1 MRYSILKTILPLAIV
16 YLLTSCNKSNVE
28 PSTPTYWPNI
38 ELNGDNPTVL
48 LPDEEYVELGAIVTE
63 NGTPIE
69 YTTDGEVGDLP
80 GVYTV
85 TYSAMNKDGIEVSV
99 DRTIAILPGSVTN
112 DVDLAGKYETTPFA
126 AGDPNYR
133 YATVTKLAPGTYYTT
148 NCWGSGSR
156 AVIPAYFFCLD
167 GTNLIV
173 PEQTTNQRILSV
185 GDDNTI
191 DENGVI
197 VWTISRPDFAPS
209 GLTLTK
215 TWKKI
220 D

>member
-1 MRYSILKTILPLAIV
+1 MKKILSSITLFLIVILIN
-16 YLLTSCNKSNVE
+16 TSCNKSNVE
-28 PSTPTYWPNI
+28 KSIPTFWPKI
-38 ELNGDNPTVL
+38 IINGSNPTVL
-48 LPDEEYVELGAIVTE
+48 LPTESYIELGATVTE
-63 NGTPIE
+63 NGKAIE
-69 YTTDGEVGDLP
+69 YVTDGEVGELP

-85 TYSAMNKDGIEVSV
+85 TYTAINSDGIGVSAE
-99 DRTIAILPGSVTN
+99 RTVAILPGPVTN
-112 DVDLAGKYETTPFA
+112 DVDLSGKYETTPFA

-133 YATVTKLAPGTYYTT
+133 YATITKKAPGTYYTT

-167 GTNLIV
+167 GVNLII
-173 PEQTTNQRILSV
+173 PDQISNQRIFSV
-185 GDDNTI
+185 GNNNTI
-191 DENGVI
+191 IDGVI
-197 VWTISRPDFAPS
+197 VWTISRPNFFPN